1 MTSLFLALRGA
12 STDGALFE
20 ALFNGCKAKNTQK
33 NGHQLSIL
41 LKSWYALCKGK
52 SSLTVT
58 SMAAEAGEAAP
69 LLPQHTTAEPPETPA
84 GCKFEEFFK
93 LGVWQNQWPL
103 QEPNLEVPTIF
114 KAYFSG
120 LNFRGYPH
128 KIWPKIW
135 YIMVPPSVG
144 SWRSPVD
151 KSYQLG
157 SPISSWGCH
166 LTSVIS
172 RPLRSSSWHEMF
184 AKNGTSICI

>member
-1 MTSLFLALRGA
+1 MSCKPHVHTFSSSSWCEYGWSPFRSVVQRMQSEKYPEEWPSAVH
-12 STDGALFE
+12 TFE
-20 ALFNGCKAKNTQK
+20 EL
-33 NGHQLSIL
+33 IRI
-41 LKSWYALCKGK
+41 CKGK

-103 QEPNLEVPTIF
+103 QEPKLEVPTIF

-144 SWRSPVD
+144 S
-151 KSYQLG
+151 
-157 SPISSWGCH
+157 
-166 LTSVIS
+166 
-172 RPLRSSSWHEMF
+172 
-184 AKNGTSICI
+184 